1 MKNILLIIFLCCAG
15 LIGKSQDSTIM
26 NKAAALEKEK
36 FWQNWLKDMYE
47 VGVEQMND
55 SLKISDEVKKI
66 VIDKEYQKIL
76 YPSTY
81 TIPGAGA
88 LMKNMEI
95 KKAMWYLINI
105 YGKSEEYNKVVMNII
120 LPFEQGLEMDKVL
133 VSTFYTY
140 ALVDPQIGSV
150 ANGKVQ
156 ITRPDLLEQKF
167 NNLKE
172 MIAYIVAQ
180 RKTQN
185 KNANKA
191 IGTERSEALQQLG
204 KGNVK
209 SHVKIK

>member
-1 MKNILLIIFLCCAG
+1 MKNILLIIFFCCAG

-36 FWQNWLKDMYE
+36 FWQNWLNDMYE
-47 VGVEQMND
+47 VGVEQHDD

-66 VIDKEYQKIL
+66 VIDKEYQKTL
-76 YPSTY
+76 YPATY

-95 KKAMWYLINI
+95 KKAMWYLINV
-105 YGKSEEYNKVVMNII
+105 YGQSEETNKVVMNII

-150 ANGKVQ
+150 VNGKVQ
-156 ITRPDLLEQKF
+156 ISRPDLLEQKF

-172 MIAYIVAQ
+172 MIAYIIAQ

-185 KNANKA
+185 KNANNA
-191 IGTERSEALQQLG
+191 IGAERSEALQQLG

-209 SHVKIK
+209 NHVKIK

>member
-1 MKNILLIIFLCCAG
+1 MKNILLVICLSFSG
-15 LIGKSQDSTIM
+15 LIGNAQDSTM
-26 NKAAALEKEK
+26 QKSAVALEKEK
-36 FWQNWLKDMYE
+36 YWQNWLSDMYE
-47 VGVEQMND
+47 VGIEQHDD
-55 SLKISDEVKKI
+55 SLKISDEVRKI
-66 VIDKEYQKIL
+66 VTDKEYQKKL

-81 TIPGAGA
+81 TIPEAGA

-172 MIAYIVAQ
+172 MIAYIIAQ